1 MNQPSIYLETSVIS
15 YLTSRSS
22 RDLVVAAHQEITR
35 VWWDSQRTKY
45 ALYVSDFVLLEIQA
59 GDTAAARER
68 QSILA
73 DTLGLP
79 TPVETEALAQRLLD
93 QKLLPPKAQVDA
105 YHVAIAAISNIDYL
119 LTWNCKHI
127 ANAATRDRMA
137 TLIRDQGYKSPVLC
151 TPEEL
156 MGWDS

>member
-1 MNQPSIYLETSVIS
+1 MSQPSIYLETSVVS
-15 YLTSRSS
+15 YLTSRPS
-22 RDLVVAAHQEITR
+22 RDLVVAAHQQITR
-35 VWWDSQRTKY
+35 TWWDSQRSKY

-59 GDTAAARER
+59 GDAIAARER
-68 QSILA
+68 QNILA
-73 DTLGLP
+73 ETLGLP
-79 TPVETEALAQRLLD
+79 TPVETERLAQQLLE

-105 YHVAIAAISNIDYL
+105 YHVAIASISNIDYL

-127 ANAATRDRMA
+127 ANATTRDRMV
-137 TLIRDQGYKSPVLC
+137 TLIRDRGYKPPVLC